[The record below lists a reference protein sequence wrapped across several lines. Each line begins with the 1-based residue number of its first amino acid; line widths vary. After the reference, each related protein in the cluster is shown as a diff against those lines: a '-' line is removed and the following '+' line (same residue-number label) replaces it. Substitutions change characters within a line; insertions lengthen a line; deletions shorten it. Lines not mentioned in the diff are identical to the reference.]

1 MRERLTPAEFF
12 FCHAGYSYRPGEQ
25 TPLEGRMECARAL
38 AMAERWAS
46 ESGMSFEWAED
57 DDPLEC
63 YGISGRQWICRA
75 YDCDAELV
83 DSLGS
88 VNFRRDQD
96 PWMGDPY
103 RRVIEAELALG
114 LMGEDGESMPI
125 DPLAIRLGVC
135 EAEVGG
141 VVHES

>member
-46 ESGMSFEWAED
+46 ENGVSFEWAED

-63 YGISGRQWICRA
+63 YGSSGRQWVCRA
-75 YDCDAELV
+75 YDCEAELL

-88 VNFRRDQD
+88 VDFGRDQD
-96 PWMGDPY
+96 PWTGDPY

-114 LMGEDGESMPI
+114 LMGEDGESMPV
-125 DPLAIRLGVC
+125 DPLAIRLSVC